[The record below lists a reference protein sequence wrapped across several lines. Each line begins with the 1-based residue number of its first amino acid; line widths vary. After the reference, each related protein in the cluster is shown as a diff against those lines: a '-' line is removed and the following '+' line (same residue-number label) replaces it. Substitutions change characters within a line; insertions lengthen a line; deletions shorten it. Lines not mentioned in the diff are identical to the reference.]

1 MLDNF
6 PTIETWMST
15 VKVSYYL
22 NSGPVEAVAP
32 WIVPS
37 CVPYGVVVELG
48 YPVKKNKKLK
58 CLGFVKPCN
67 PSPIDNDFIQQLRV
81 KTWFNQNWNFIISH
95 LYAM

>member
-48 YPVKKNKKLK
+48 YPVKKKK
-58 CLGFVKPCN
+58 
-67 PSPIDNDFIQQLRV
+67 
-81 KTWFNQNWNFIISH
+81 NWNVWVSWNHVIPVQ
-95 LYAM
+95 